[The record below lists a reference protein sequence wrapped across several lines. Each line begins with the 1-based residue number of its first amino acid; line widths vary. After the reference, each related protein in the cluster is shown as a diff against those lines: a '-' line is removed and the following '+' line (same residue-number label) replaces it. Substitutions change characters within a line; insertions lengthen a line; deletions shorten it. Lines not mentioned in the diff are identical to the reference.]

1 MKIFILINFMHELQS
16 FLSSKFIKCV
26 CDAGLI
32 KYKSFTQITRTLDLI
47 YFLYDFGRKFIA
59 ILLKVVIQVYL
70 RVFLFIFL

>member
-1 MKIFILINFMHELQS
+1 MSL
-16 FLSSKFIKCV
+16 LSCV

-59 ILLKVVIQVYL
+59 KLLKVVIQVYL
-70 RVFLFIFL
+70 RVFLFIFMIFIALKKDFVLFFKT